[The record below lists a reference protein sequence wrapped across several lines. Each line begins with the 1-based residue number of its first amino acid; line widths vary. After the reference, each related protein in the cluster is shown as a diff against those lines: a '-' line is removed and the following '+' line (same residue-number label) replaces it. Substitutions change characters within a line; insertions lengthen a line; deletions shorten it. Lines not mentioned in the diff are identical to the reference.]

1 MEENANALE
10 GRESELSSHATASVN
25 TAGDISSL
33 YRSVS
38 TLIANRP
45 PVRPYIRLLLL
56 LSVQN
61 IQNRWPSSRMW
72 NRRRS
77 DRQLQYLF
85 IKFYLSR
92 RMAVET
98 TTRPTST
105 VRSSLFF
112 GLCWSI
118 KRAAIFSLDKRR
130 PTLGN
135 SIIGSAGLGWDKRP
149 SSKSVKWIT
158 KEKHGQVAGTPG
170 TWL

>member
-38 TLIANRP
+38 MLIANRP
-45 PVRPYIRLLLL
+45 PVGPYIRLLLL

-130 PTLGN
+130 PNLGN
-135 SIIGSAGLGWDKRP
+135 SIIGFAGLGWDKRP